1 MTAALTALRLWAEV
15 DASIDTAVM
24 TESPEQ
30 AAPRGHRAGM
40 LHGNYR
46 QSLSSP
52 TKLGRCPVGAEG
64 AWFEASAQNTPPPP
78 RPPPRAPRQTT
89 ASRASRRRR
98 GRPPGR
104 GGGGGGGGPA
114 RGGGGGG
121 GGRRRLRA
129 E

>member
-64 AWFEASAQNTPPPP
+64 SWFEASAHDP
-78 RPPPRAPRQTT
+78 
-89 ASRASRRRR
+89 S
-98 GRPPGR
+98 
-104 GGGGGGGGPA
+104 GPA
-114 RGGGGGG
+114 GHLPTQDVYRIHISRQRPSPPASSRGEREETRACA
-121 GGRRRLRA
+121 GRVRWA
-129 E
+129 QSSA